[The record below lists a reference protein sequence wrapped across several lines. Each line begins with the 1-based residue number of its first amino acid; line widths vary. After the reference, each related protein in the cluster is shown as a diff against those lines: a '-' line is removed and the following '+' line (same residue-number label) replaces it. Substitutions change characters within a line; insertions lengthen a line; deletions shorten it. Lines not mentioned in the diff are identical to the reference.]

1 MQELNSLLD
10 HPFMKENLWWLLIL
24 IGLLF
29 GYLISYIVSVFKVN
43 KLKQEL
49 LLQEQKQESQE
60 TALAFA
66 QQQLSNVFNDMSN
79 KALQQNNEQFL
90 RLAEENLKKHQQYS
104 KSELE
109 KREQS
114 IQSLINPIRE
124 TLSKTDVHIREI
136 EKERK
141 QAYGSLK
148 EQLINVAE
156 TQASLHQ
163 ETNNLVNAL
172 RRPEVR
178 GQWGEMTL
186 KRLAELAGMVEH
198 CDFYEQ
204 ESVNTE
210 SGQLRPD
217 MIVRMPDNRELIVD
231 AKTPL
236 DAYLSA
242 IKATDAT
249 TRDMELQRHAR
260 KVKDR
265 VQELASKAYWSQFK
279 QSPDYVVLFIP
290 GEQFLSSALEYDSSL
305 LEYSLSNK
313 VILATPTSL
322 VALLRAVAFGWRQQ
336 VVAQNSEKIQQLG
349 EDLFGRI
356 ATFTE
361 HMTKMG
367 SSIDK
372 SVEHYNKAL
381 GSLERNVLSA
391 ARKFSDMG
399 IEHKKS
405 ISESKTI
412 ESSPRKPSN

>member
-1 MQELNSLLD
+1 MQSLNELINQPYIQS
-10 HPFMKENLWWLLIL
+10 NLWWILIL
-24 IGLLF
+24 IGFFL
-29 GYLISYIVSVFKVN
+29 GYLIAFIISTFKVSQ
-43 KLKQEL
+43 LKQQL
-49 LLQEQKQESQE
+49 SLQEQKQEEQKK
-60 TALAFA
+60 ALAFA

-90 RLAEENLKKHQQYS
+90 RLAEENLKKHQLYS
-104 KSELE
+104 KAELE

-114 IQSLINPIRE
+114 IKSLIRPIKD
-124 TLSKTDVHIREI
+124 TLSKTDIHIREI
-136 EKERK
+136 EKERQ

-148 EQLINVAE
+148 EQLVHVAE

-178 GQWGEMTL
+178 GQWGELTL

-204 ESVNTE
+204 ESVSTE
-210 SGQLRPD
+210 QGHLRPD

-242 IKATDAT
+242 IKASDAQS
-249 TRDMELQRHAR
+249 RELELERHAR

-265 VQELASKAYWSQFK
+265 VKELASKAYWSQFK

-290 GEQFLSSALEYDSSL
+290 GEQFLSAALEVDHSL

-336 VVAQNSEKIQQLG
+336 VVAENAEKIQQLG
-349 EDLFGRI
+349 EDLYGRI

-361 HMTKMG
+361 HMARMG
-367 SSIDK
+367 GAIDK

-399 IEHKKS
+399 IEHKKD
-405 ISESKTI
+405 ISDSKTI